1 MRSIAAHTRGLLTAD
16 AGLLLRA
23 AQQHV
28 DVWSRASAAEDLGM
42 LLTHAE
48 QIPQAIERLDQSLAS
63 YSDAGA
69 SRDTARIRHRL
80 RRLGVRRRHWMT
92 TQRPVQGWYSLT
104 DTERGIAELV
114 AEGLTNRQAAERM
127 FISAHTVAFHLRQI
141 FRKLSI
147 GSRVELARL
156 SAERRV

>member
-1 MRSIAAHTRGLLTAD
+1 
-16 AGLLLRA
+16 
-23 AQQHV
+23 
-28 DVWSRASAAEDLGM
+28 
-42 LLTHAE
+42 
-48 QIPQAIERLDQSLAS
+48 
-63 YSDAGA
+63 
-69 SRDTARIRHRL
+69 
-80 RRLGVRRRHWMT
+80 RRLGVRRRHWT
-92 TQRPVQGWYSLT
+92 TAQRPVQGWASLT

-156 SAERRV
+156 TAERRV